1 VNHFGTIILGIA
13 LSLLSAATKNI
24 EKAFLQNGAGLLF
37 SQLSSRTPVNLSLPE
52 PISFSDQVSPE
63 QAYFLFRNIFAS
75 HSTFEFYPE
84 GEFPIHPDR
93 NHFIFQA
100 RWSFKNIR
108 TNNQT
113 VLRVFFYM
121 TREFP
126 ARGGRHASPGFFWKI
141 REIRAEA
148 L

>member
-1 VNHFGTIILGIA
+1 MTHFGTIILGIA
-13 LSLLSAATKNI
+13 LSLLSATTKNI
-24 EKAFLQNGAGLLF
+24 EKAFLQDGAGLLF
-37 SQLSSRTPVNLSLPE
+37 SQFSGRTSVNLSFPE

-63 QAYFLFRNIFAS
+63 QAYFIFRNVFAS
-75 HSTFEFYPE
+75 YSTFEFYAE
-84 GEFPIHPDR
+84 SEFPFPPAG

-113 VLRVFFYM
+113 VFRVFFYLIK
-121 TREFP
+121 EFP
-126 ARGGRHASPGFFWKI
+126 VRSGRPVSPGGFWKV